1 MSKHLTVTG
10 TPFGGDP
17 SQVSPSPLLESPGPP
32 GHSSELGKTSSLER
46 PSRSPQRQEPRDSS
60 SLIINKGNL
69 RIIFLLNLI
78 YYVVLRRKT
87 KSLLNWH
94 SVEMGHLVENDHLV
108 KMAIQ
113 LKMAIQQKRAIQ
125 LKNGHSVKKWPFS

>member
-60 SLIINKGNL
+60 SLIFNKGNL

-108 KMAIQ
+108 KNGNSI
-113 LKMAIQQKRAIQ
+113 
-125 LKNGHSVKKWPFS
+125 KNGHSAKKGYSVKKWPFS